1 MCRSSPR
8 SNWSSRVDWSHRGD
22 HVAVTEDGVTYGVT
36 GWSAN
41 DIDARRYRDAGLSEQ
56 RGDSD
61 GT

>member
-1 MCRSSPR
+1 M
-8 SNWSSRVDWSHRGD
+8 
-22 HVAVTEDGVTYGVT
+22 AVTEDGVTYGVT